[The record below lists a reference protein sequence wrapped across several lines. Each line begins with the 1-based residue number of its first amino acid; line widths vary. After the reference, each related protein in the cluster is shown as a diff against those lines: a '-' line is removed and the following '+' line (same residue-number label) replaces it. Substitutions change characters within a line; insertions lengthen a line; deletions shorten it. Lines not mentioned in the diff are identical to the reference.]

1 MRKGFSQILLIFLLS
16 LPVTMLANGF
26 SYVYIQ
32 GDKSIP
38 FYVKLEDVMLPR
50 YGKNYNLI
58 PQLAPGPISI
68 QILFQQNAYPAQKFT
83 IVVPE
88 NGFRGFLLLKR
99 DGAYKLYDIHQQFYL
114 QPGNKAEDDRPPA
127 DNATAAYVY
136 TETAPAGSN
145 DVTTTTVR
153 GSKVPNFLPD
163 VVLDNERTVQV
174 KRDQPK
180 YIEETND
187 DDRQYVNTNYEV
199 EEPGGNTVVVANS
212 DCPAAISG
220 EEFESLL
227 SKASG
232 KADKVR
238 LKYLLSQMEEC
249 YNANQARILVETLN
263 NDPEKYT
270 LLKRIYSRVTD
281 QHNFPMLENLLST
294 QEWKSYFRLILP
306 K

>member
-1 MRKGFSQILLIFLLS
+1 MW
-16 LPVTMLANGF
+16 ANGF

-88 NGFRGFLLLKR
+88 NGFRGFLLLNK

-114 QPGNKAEDDRPPA
+114 QPGNKAEDDRAPA
-127 DNATAAYVY
+127 DNSAAAYVY
-136 TETAPAGSN
+136 TESKNEIEARQVSATPE
-145 DVTTTTVR
+145 R
-153 GSKVPNFLPD
+153 GKVPKFLPD
-163 VVLDNERTVQV
+163 VVLDNERMVQPRLQEPEYV
-174 KRDQPK
+174 
-180 YIEETND
+180 EETND
-187 DDRQYVNTNYEV
+187 DSREDDQQYVNTNYVKEDHT
-199 EEPGGNTVVVANS
+199 GSKVVVLNS
-212 DCPAAISG
+212 DCPQPIAN
-220 EEFESLL
+220 EDFESVL
-227 SKASG
+227 SKAADKS
-232 KADKVR
+232 DKVR
-238 LKYLLSQMEEC
+238 LKYLLTQMDEC
-249 YNANQARILVETLN
+249 YNTNHARILAETLN
-263 NDPEKYT
+263 NDPERYT